1 MGLAVAAIEVYDGK
15 WSGAGVGFLL
25 GAIICLVAVSTMLMA
40 SIMGVSPKLGA
51 MVTGDMMVWGG
62 GFAAFAIVAGLV
74 GMFIGKASE

>member
-1 MGLAVAAIEVYDGK
+1 MGLSVAAIEVYDGK